1 MKRKMN
7 IAFALLL
14 SASVLAAGCS
24 GNKAAAQ
31 PTPTPDETAGSGET
45 AAETVLIQ
53 VNTYGLGNIA
63 VTDDG
68 TEPEFGE
75 YPYQSSVMNVAAGT
89 EIKMAANADA
99 EEGYVFVKWTK
110 NGEFYSTDE
119 KLSVKADA
127 DAEYIAV
134 FMMTTGYE
142 GEPVKDVK
150 DAKVLG
156 DVLGLPTGGSSFGDD
171 YYAFGFELNNVTY
184 QALADLDAKTSQELF
199 DLDFDDPEY
208 DKKHNEKV
216 APIAIKEIIN
226 ITEKIPTEKDLEAY
240 KGKTLGELMDAG
252 WSNSGWNLEENIAY
266 MTHEYFAFNAAFE
279 GTWEGE
285 FDEETLAKMTVK
297 SMTYAGIGDP
307 AYTAE

>member
-14 SASVLAAGCS
+14 SASVLASGCS
-24 GNKAAAQ
+24 GNKEAAQ
-31 PTPTPDETAGSGET
+31 PTAPSEEPAQTPEAT
-45 AAETVLIQ
+45 ETVLIQ

-63 VTDDG
+63 TTDDG

-75 YPYQSSVMNVAAGT
+75 YPIQSSVMNTAPGT
-89 EIKMAANADA
+89 EIKMAAKADT

-119 KLSVKADA
+119 KISVKADA

-156 DVLGLPTGGSSFGDD
+156 DVLGLPTGGSSFGED

-199 DLDFDDPEY
+199 DLDSDDPEY
-208 DKKHNEKV
+208 NKKHNEKI

-226 ITEKIPTEKDLEAY
+226 ITEKIPTEKELEAY

-252 WSNSGWNLEENIAY
+252 WSNSGWDLEENIAY

-285 FDEETLAKMTVK
+285 FDEDTLAKMTVK
-297 SMTYAGIGDP
+297 SMTYAGIDDP

>member
-14 SASVLAAGCS
+14 SASVLASGCS
-24 GNKAAAQ
+24 GNKEAAQ
-31 PTPTPDETAGSGET
+31 PTAPSEEPAQTPEAT
-45 AAETVLIQ
+45 ETVLIQ

-63 VTDDG
+63 TTDDG

-75 YPYQSSVMNVAAGT
+75 YPIQSSVMNTAPGT
-89 EIKMAANADA
+89 EIKMAAKADT

-119 KLSVKADA
+119 N
-127 DAEYIAV
+127 
-134 FMMTTGYE
+134 
-142 GEPVKDVK
+142 VK

-156 DVLGLPTGGSSFGDD
+156 DVLGLPTGGSSFGED

-199 DLDFDDPEY
+199 DLDFDDPDY
-208 DKKHNEKV
+208 NKKHNEKI

-226 ITEKIPTEKDLEAY
+226 ITEKIPTEKELEAY

-285 FDEETLAKMTVK
+285 FDEDTLAKMTVK
-297 SMTYAGIGDP
+297 SMTYAGIDDP